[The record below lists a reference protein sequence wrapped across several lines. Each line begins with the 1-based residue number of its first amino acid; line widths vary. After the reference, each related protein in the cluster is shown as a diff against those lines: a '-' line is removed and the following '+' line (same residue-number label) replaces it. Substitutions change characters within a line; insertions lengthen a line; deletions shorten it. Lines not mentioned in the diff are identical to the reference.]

1 MNSGEICMM
10 VFLGIN
16 TWTDI
21 RKREIC
27 FPVLC
32 LFLAGGILWRI
43 KDGSIYPDGLLS
55 MGIGGA
61 AAMISV
67 LSRGKMG
74 MGDGLLILAMGS
86 VLNMG
91 ELLGTL
97 CLALLLCGIY
107 AGLQLCV
114 FKKKRD
120 TEIPF
125 APFLL
130 AGYLGGIFL

>member
-1 MNSGEICMM
+1 MCMA

-43 KDGSIYPDGLLS
+43 KDKSVYPDGLLS
-55 MGIGGA
+55 MGFGGVVA
-61 AAMISV
+61 VMSV

-74 MGDGLLILAMGS
+74 DGRWPADSCYGFCFKRGRIIGNSLS
-86 VLNMG
+86 
-91 ELLGTL
+91 GTSFMRN
-97 CLALLLCGIY
+97 LCGTS
-107 AGLQLCV
+107 AMCV
-114 FKKKRD
+114 
-120 TEIPF
+120 
-125 APFLL
+125 
-130 AGYLGGIFL
+130 

>member
-1 MNSGEICMM
+1 MDRHTKTRDLFSGIM
-10 VFLGIN
+10 
-16 TWTDI
+16 
-21 RKREIC
+21 
-27 FPVLC
+27 PVSGRRDLV
-32 LFLAGGILWRI
+32 RI
-43 KDGSIYPDGLLS
+43 KDKSVYPDGLLS
-55 MGIGGA
+55 MGVGGVVA
-61 AAMISV
+61 VISV

-86 VLNMG
+86 VLSVG
-91 ELLGTL
+91 ELLGIL

-120 TEIPF
+120 EEIPF

-130 AGYLGGIFL
+130 AGYLGGMFL

>member
-1 MNSGEICMM
+1 MSSGEICMV

-21 RKREIC
+21 RKREVC
-27 FPVLC
+27 LPALC

-43 KDGSIYPDGLLS
+43 KNGTVYPDGIFSLGL
-55 MGIGGA
+55 GA
-61 AAMISV
+61 AATIMSV
-67 LSRGKMG
+67 LSRGKVG
-74 MGDGLLILAMGS
+74 IGDGLLIVAMGS
-86 VLNMG
+86 VLNVG
-91 ELLGTL
+91 ELMGIL
-97 CLALLLCGIY
+97 CLSFLLCGIY

-114 FKKKRD
+114 LKKKRN

>member
-1 MNSGEICMM
+1 MSSGEICTM

-16 TWTDI
+16 TWTDV

-27 FPVLC
+27 LPVLC

-43 KDGSIYPDGLLS
+43 KEESVYPEGLLS

-61 AAMISV
+61 AVMISV

-74 MGDGLLILAMGS
+74 MGDGLLLLAMGS

-91 ELLGTL
+91 ELLGIL

>member
-1 MNSGEICMM
+1 MCMA

-43 KDGSIYPDGLLS
+43 KDKSVYPDGLLS
-55 MGIGGA
+55 MGVGGVVA
-61 AAMISV
+61 VMSV

-86 VLNMG
+86 VLSVG
-91 ELLGTL
+91 ELLSL
-97 CLALLLCGIY
+97 IH
-107 AGLQLCV
+107 
-114 FKKKRD
+114 
-120 TEIPF
+120 I
-125 APFLL
+125 
-130 AGYLGGIFL
+130 

>member
-1 MNSGEICMM
+1 MA

-27 FPVLC
+27 LPVLC
-32 LFLAGGILWRI
+32 LFLTGGILWRI
-43 KDGSIYPDGLLS
+43 KVGTVYPEGLAS
-55 MGIGGA
+55 MGIGSLA
-61 AAMISV
+61 AVISA
-67 LSRGKMG
+67 LSRGKVG
-74 MGDGLLILAMGS
+74 IGDGLLILAMGS
-86 VLNMG
+86 LLDVG
-91 ELLGTL
+91 ELLEML

-107 AGLQLCV
+107 AGFQLCV

-125 APFLL
+125 APFLML
-130 AGYLGGIFL
+130 GYLGGILL